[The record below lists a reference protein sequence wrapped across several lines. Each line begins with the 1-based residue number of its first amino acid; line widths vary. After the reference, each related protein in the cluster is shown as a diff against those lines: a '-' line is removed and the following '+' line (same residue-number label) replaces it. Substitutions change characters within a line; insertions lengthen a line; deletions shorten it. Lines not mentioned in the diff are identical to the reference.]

1 MFTHLP
7 NGQNIDYNYLINFD
21 MQENS
26 KYSFSETDSTIPFK
40 NTFPRIGKFNA
51 CFAYFSMHF
60 CNVYQSI
67 FLLPKTDYRIS
78 RLQIE
83 SAKVALNFESSNNR
97 HNLMRYCI
105 VTWTKKNTNL
115 HIGTEKIFSDV
126 IYTAEFVFSPE
137 SISLCL
143 FLFIQYAILKT
154 FTCSPVFFI
163 AQMHTQ
169 YTLGT
174 RSAHAKQLL
183 FISFAMRI
191 VDFFLEN

>member
-1 MFTHLP
+1 MK
-7 NGQNIDYNYLINFD
+7 Q
-21 MQENS
+21 
-26 KYSFSETDSTIPFK
+26 
-40 NTFPRIGKFNA
+40 
-51 CFAYFSMHF
+51 
-60 CNVYQSI
+60 
-67 FLLPKTDYRIS
+67 
-78 RLQIE
+78 
-83 SAKVALNFESSNNR
+83 
-97 HNLMRYCI
+97 
-105 VTWTKKNTNL
+105 KNTNL

-154 FTCSPVFFI
+154 FTRSPVFFI